1 MELANE
7 EKRNELGLKS
17 KEARTSKEKLKKDRG
32 PLVLRRSTNHRDS
45 RSYVS
50 AFAIN
55 AALFH

>member
-17 KEARTSKEKLKKDRG
+17 KEAKTSKEKLKKDRG
-32 PLVLRRSTNHRDS
+32 SLVLRRTTNHRDS
-45 RSYVS
+45 GSHVS
-50 AFAIN
+50 AFAID